1 MEEKNDSF
9 NLAQEALSWGK
20 DILIA
25 IVIALLIRQFVLA
38 HTVIPSGSMIPT
50 IQINDHVIVNKLSYY
65 FTEPKRGDIVVFH
78 EDIDLI
84 KRVIGLPGEVIDL
97 KDGKV
102 FIDGKPLEEDYFYE
116 PMDTNIKGIL
126 DYPFKIPEHSY
137 FVMGDNRNVS
147 QDSRYIGPISKDKIF
162 AKAGL
167 RIWPL
172 KSFGFLE

>member
-1 MEEKNDSF
+1 MGQNNDSF
-9 NLAQEALSWGK
+9 NIAQEALSWGK

-25 IVIALLIRQFVLA
+25 IIIALFIRQFVLA
-38 HTVIPSGSMIPT
+38 HTIIPSGSMIPT
-50 IQINDHVIVNKLSYY
+50 IQINDHIIVNKLTYR

-84 KRVIGLPGEVIDL
+84 KRVIGLPGEEIDL
-97 KDGKV
+97 RDGKV
-102 FIDGKPLEEDYFYE
+102 YIDGKVLEEDYLNE
-116 PMDTNIKGIL
+116 PMNTNIKGVL
-126 DYPFKIPEHSY
+126 EYPFKIPENCY

-172 KSFGFLE
+172 KSFGFLK